1 MAFDFNSPDFYN
13 QEAFAKETA
22 RIFDICNGCRL
33 CYNLCPSF
41 EVLFDRIDGL
51 DGDLS
56 KIGAD
61 DTKKVVELCYDCKLC
76 FPKCPYTPPHNYML
90 DFPRLMLRGKAIE
103 AKTKGVSFQDKLLSR
118 TDFLGG
124 ISTKVAPL
132 VNWTLESKPFRF
144 LMEKTIGIHR
154 ERNLPK
160 YSSKTFTSW
169 YGQHVIQKAK
179 VNSQNLEA
187 DRGNGSET
195 PERPRIIFFHTC
207 SVNYN
212 DTDTGKAAI
221 QVLEKNGVEIEVP
234 QQKCCGMP
242 YLDGGDIDSAKRN
255 AAYNVSTLAEY
266 VKKGYDVVTPGPSCS
281 YLIKQEYPILLN
293 NADARSVAA
302 HTFDMMEYLAKLNKD
317 GKLSTDFKNPQGE
330 ITYHLPCHLKA
341 QNIGYK
347 SRDVL
352 QLVPETK
359 VEVVAKCSGHD
370 GTWSLKKEYFKLS
383 LEVGKPLFDKFKD
396 ASTAAS
402 PLRPQSGASDCPL
415 AQLQIEKGSG
425 KKPRHPI
432 QILRDAYGLEENPR
446 E

>member
-1 MAFDFNSPDFYN
+1 MAFDFNAPDFYTP
-13 QEAFAKETA
+13 ESFAKETE
-22 RIFDICNGCRL
+22 RIFAICNGCRL

-41 EVLFDRIDGL
+41 EVLLDRIDEL
-51 DGDLS
+51 DGEVGKL
-56 KIGAD
+56 GND

-103 AKTKGVSFQDKLLSR
+103 AKTKGLKFQDRLLSR
-118 TDFLGG
+118 TDLLGSV
-124 ISTKVAPL
+124 STKAAPI
-132 VNWTLESKPFRF
+132 VNWTLESIPFRF

-160 YSSKTFTSW
+160 YSSKTFASW
-169 YGQHVIQKAK
+169 YKRHKRKNIKTAESQDIPK
-179 VNSQNLEA
+179 VV
-187 DRGNGSET
+187 
-195 PERPRIIFFHTC
+195 FFHTC

-242 YLDGGDIDSAKRN
+242 YLDGGDIDSAKKN
-255 AAYNVSTLAEY
+255 AECNLSMLIEF

-293 NADARSVAA
+293 NSDARSVAA
-302 HTFDMMEYLAKLNKD
+302 HTYDMMEYLAKLNKD

-352 QLVPETK
+352 QLIPDTK
-359 VEVVAKCSGHD
+359 VDVVAKCSGHD

-383 LEVGKPLFDKFKD
+383 LEVGKPLFDKFTKRSS
-396 ASTAAS
+396 A
-402 PLRPQSGASDCPL
+402 ASDCPL

-425 KKPRHPI
+425 KRPKHPI
-432 QILRDAYGLEENPR
+432 QIVRDAYGLEENPK

>member
-13 QEAFAKETA
+13 PEAFAKETE
-22 RIFDICNGCRL
+22 RIFEICNGCRL

-41 EVLFDRIDGL
+41 EVLFDRIDEL
-51 DGDLS
+51 DGEVKKLND
-56 KIGAD
+56 G

-103 AKTKGVSFQDKLLSR
+103 AKTKGVSLQDKLLSR
-118 TDFLGG
+118 TDFIGG
-124 ISTKVAPL
+124 VSTKAAPL
-132 VNWTLESKPFRF
+132 VNLTLKSKPFRF

-154 ERNLPK
+154 DRNLPK
-160 YSSKTFTSW
+160 YSSKTFASW
-169 YGQHVIQKAK
+169 YRGHKKQEARSQKPDGQESPK
-179 VNSQNLEA
+179 VV
-187 DRGNGSET
+187 
-195 PERPRIIFFHTC
+195 FFHTC

-221 QVLEKNGVEIEVP
+221 QVLEKNGIEVEVP

-242 YLDGGDIDSAKRN
+242 YLDGGDIDTAKKN
-255 AAYNVSTLAEY
+255 AEYNVSMLAGY
-266 VKKGYDVVTPGPSCS
+266 VRRGYDVVTPGPSCS

-293 NADARSVAA
+293 SADARSVAA
-302 HTFDMMEYLAKLNKD
+302 HTFDMMEYLAKLNKEN
-317 GKLSTDFKNPQGE
+317 KLSKDFKNPQGE
-330 ITYHLPCHLKA
+330 ITYHLPCHLKV
-341 QNIGYK
+341 QNIGFK

-352 QLVPETK
+352 QLIPETK
-359 VEVVAKCSGHD
+359 VDVVAKCSGHD

-383 LEVGKPLFDKFKD
+383 LEVGKPLFDKFTNESS
-396 ASTAAS
+396 A
-402 PLRPQSGASDCPL
+402 ASDCPL

-432 QILRDAYGLEENPR
+432 QILRDAYGLERDPN
-446 E
+446 

>member
-1 MAFDFNSPDFYN
+1 MAFDFNSPDFYDP
-13 QEAFAKETA
+13 EAFAKETE
-22 RIFDICNGCRL
+22 RIFEICNGCRL

-41 EVLFDRIDGL
+41 EVLFERIDEL
-51 DGDLS
+51 DGEVKKVDE
-56 KIGAD
+56 D

-103 AKTKGVSFQDKLLSR
+103 AKTKGVSLQDKLLSR

-124 ISTKVAPL
+124 LSTKVAPL

-154 ERNLPK
+154 DRNLPK
-160 YSSKTFTSW
+160 YSSGTFASW
-169 YGQHVIQKAK
+169 YKGHESAK
-179 VNSQNLEA
+179 RKMRSVGLVESPNVV
-187 DRGNGSET
+187 
-195 PERPRIIFFHTC
+195 FFHTC

-221 QVLEKNGVEIEVP
+221 QVLEKNGVEVEVP

-242 YLDGGDIDSAKRN
+242 YLDGGDINSAKKN
-255 AAYNVSTLAEY
+255 AEFNVSMLAAY
-266 VKKGYDVVTPGPSCS
+266 VKNGYEVVTPGPSCS

-293 NADARSVAA
+293 NPDAKLIAS
-302 HTFDMMEYLAKLNKD
+302 HTYDMMEYLAKLNKEN
-317 GKLSTDFKNPQGE
+317 KLSREFINPQGE

-352 QLVPETK
+352 ELIPDTK

-370 GTWSLKKEYFKLS
+370 GTWSLKKEYFTLS
-383 LEVGKPLFDKFKD
+383 LEVGKPLFDKFTNGG
-396 ASTAAS
+396 TA
-402 PLRPQSGASDCPL
+402 ASDCPL

-432 QILRDAYGLEENPR
+432 QILRDAYGLEKNPKT
-446 E
+446 

>member
-1 MAFDFNSPDFYN
+1 MAFDFNSPDFYSP
-13 QEAFAKETA
+13 ESFAKETA

-41 EVLFDRIDGL
+41 EVLFERIDEL
-51 DGDLS
+51 DGELGKLND
-56 KIGAD
+56 G
-61 DTKKVVELCYDCKLC
+61 DTKKVVDLCYDCKLC

-103 AKTKGVSFQDKLLSR
+103 AKKKGVSFQDKLLSR

-124 ISTKVAPL
+124 VSTKVAPL
-132 VNWTLESKPFRF
+132 VNWTLESKAFRF
-144 LMEKTIGIHR
+144 IMEKTIGIHR

-160 YSSKTFTSW
+160 YSSRTFASW
-169 YGQHVIQKAK
+169 YKRHKETQNFASQPAAESQDGKK
-179 VNSQNLEA
+179 VV
-187 DRGNGSET
+187 
-195 PERPRIIFFHTC
+195 FFHTC

-242 YLDGGDIDSAKRN
+242 YLDGGDIDSAKKN
-255 AAYNVSTLAEY
+255 AAYNVSMLIDY

-302 HTFDMMEYLAKLNKD
+302 HTFDMMEYLAKLDKE

-352 QLVPETK
+352 QLIPDTK
-359 VEVVAKCSGHD
+359 VDVVAKCSGHD
-370 GTWSLKKEYFKLS
+370 GTWSLKKEFFKLS
-383 LEVGKPLFDKFKD
+383 LEVGKPLFDKFSK
-396 ASTAAS
+396 APSGEANMSAA
-402 PLRPQSGASDCPL
+402 ASDCPL

-425 KKPRHPI
+425 KKPKHPI
-432 QILRDAYGLEENPR
+432 QILRDAYGLEKNPKA
-446 E
+446 